1 MKLTTDSLD
10 YDRKKQSM
18 MTDDIVNIERDNM
31 TTTAKGAK
39 GEMNMKKVSL
49 EKDVRLDI
57 NPKETPK
64 QGDPVTEKIVI
75 TCDGPLEVDYQKN
88 IAYFNNNVKVERDQ
102 ATIYSDIMHV
112 YFNMGGSKDNAAEPQ
127 NNEKEKPGSDP
138 AALMGGS
145 INKIVAK
152 GNVKIVR
159 GQNVSYSRVLYFIQ
173 PRGWIRMHLLEVKG
187 LSKSY
192 DGKQVVKG
200 VDLLVKRGEIV
211 GLLGPNGAGKT
222 TTFYMIVGIIPPNS
236 GKIVFDN
243 NDITNLPIHERAR
256 FGIGY
261 LSQEASIFRKLT
273 VEENIMAI
281 LETLPI
287 NRAERLRRLKNL
299 LEELNI
305 AHLASH
311 KAFTLS
317 GGERRRLEIT
327 RALVTNPSFIL
338 LDEPFSGIDPIVV
351 NEAQEI
357 IKELKEKGLGI
368 LLTDHNV
375 RETLSIT
382 DRAYLIAEGRILIS
396 GSAQELINDPQARQI
411 YLGENFSM

>member
-1 MKLTTDSLD
+1 
-10 YDRKKQSM
+10 
-18 MTDDIVNIERDNM
+18 
-31 TTTAKGAK
+31 
-39 GEMNMKKVSL
+39 
-49 EKDVRLDI
+49 
-57 NPKETPK
+57 
-64 QGDPVTEKIVI
+64 
-75 TCDGPLEVDYQKN
+75 
-88 IAYFNNNVKVERDQ
+88 
-102 ATIYSDIMHV
+102 
-112 YFNMGGSKDNAAEPQ
+112 
-127 NNEKEKPGSDP
+127 
-138 AALMGGS
+138 
-145 INKIVAK
+145 
-152 GNVKIVR
+152 
-159 GQNVSYSRVLYFIQ
+159 
-173 PRGWIRMHLLEVKG
+173 MHLLEIKG
-187 LSKSY
+187 LSKVY
-192 DGKQVVKG
+192 GGRTVVKG

-222 TTFYMIVGIIPPNS
+222 TTFYMVVGVIPPKS
-236 GKIVFDN
+236 GSIVFDN
-243 NDITNLPIHERAR
+243 YDITNLSIHERAH

-261 LSQEASIFRKLT
+261 LSQEASVFRKLT

-287 NRAERLRRLKNL
+287 GRSERRHRLEGL
-299 LEELNI
+299 LNELNI
-305 AHLASH
+305 AHLAKS

-382 DRAYLIAEGRILIS
+382 DRAYLIADGKILIS
-396 GSAQELINDPQARQI
+396 GTADELINNAQARSI
-411 YLGENFSM
+411 YLGEKFKM